1 MANTHTLLVIEDDDA
16 VCEEYAR
23 LCAESQNLS
32 LVGTTNSSQTGLA
45 LTKAKQPD
53 AVVLDLE
60 LHNGSGNGLLYL
72 SGIKK
77 LSLKNPPYVM
87 VVTNNIS
94 AATHS
99 LTRKMGA
106 DFIIT
111 KSQTDYSVAMVL
123 SMLQS
128 IRACLSSGKKSE
140 VTEDDTTD
148 NPDLDSR
155 ICAELD
161 RIGINPKHKGRQY
174 LREAIA
180 LICER
185 KQPNISAVIANRYSI
200 SAASVERAMQHAIN
214 RAWKLT
220 DIDTLMNSYTARINP
235 AKGVPT
241 TTEFI
246 YYYAEKINK

>member
-1 MANTHTLLVIEDDDA
+1 MANPLTLLVIEDDSA
-16 VCEEYAR
+16 VCDEYTR
-23 LCAESQNLS
+23 LCPDNRSIS
-32 LVGTTNSSQTGLA
+32 LAGITNSSDSGLA
-45 LTKAKQPD
+45 LTEKTKPG

-72 SGIKK
+72 SGLQQ
-77 LSLKNPPYVM
+77 LSLKRKPYVM

-99 LTRKMGA
+99 IARKLGA

-111 KSQTDYSVAMVL
+111 KNQSDYSVSMVL

-128 IRACLSSGKKSE
+128 LHACMLDGETAAGQSG
-140 VTEDDTTD
+140 TEGS
-148 NPDLDSR
+148 LDGK

-161 RIGINPKHKGRQY
+161 LVGINPKHKGRQY

-185 KQPNISAVIANRYSI
+185 KQPNISSVIAKRYSM

-220 DIDTLMNSYTARINP
+220 DIDTLMSCYTARINP

-246 YYYAEKINK
+246 YYYAEKILK